1 MFDCYNEDFSD
12 LKNKNVID
20 AKGEKIGKVIDFIVR
35 FEDNK
40 IVLKSVILGGS
51 RIEEFLESIGAK
63 PDIDPL
69 FQLDC
74 IDRIEETV
82 VLGVEGDSL
91 KTTMDSSTMEPG
103 DMKLSDLSKYKIID
117 ADGFDIGKVINI
129 WFDSTDKIWLV
140 IGGSFVEETLEKL
153 KIQPD
158 IDLLIPQEHMRSIS
172 DDEIHLKWTK
182 FQLSSTCSDAYEKYK
197 RELSSRHEPKD
208 ARHEQIR
215 LIGAPSR
222 ARA

>member
-1 MFDCYNEDFSD
+1 MFDCYNENFSD
-12 LKNKNVID
+12 LKNKEVLD
-20 AKGEKIGKVIDFIVR
+20 SKGKKLGKVIDFIVR
-35 FEDNK
+35 FEENR

-74 IDRIEETV
+74 IDRIEENII
-82 VLGVEGDSL
+82 LSVEGESL
-91 KTTMDSSTMEPG
+91 KTTLDSSAIKSG
-103 DMKLSDLSKYKIID
+103 DIKLSELSKYKIID

-129 WFDSTDKIWLV
+129 WFDSADELWLV
-140 IGGSFVEETLEKL
+140 LGGSFVEEALEKL
-153 KIQPD
+153 HIQPD
-158 IDLLIPQEHMRSIS
+158 IDLLIPQQDIKAIE
-172 DDEIHLKWTK
+172 DKAIHLKLTK

-197 RELSSRHEPKD
+197 REVASRHEPKD
-208 ARHEQIR
+208 ARYEQIR

-222 ARA
+222 GQA

>member
-1 MFDCYNEDFSD
+1 MFDCYNENFSD
-12 LKNKNVID
+12 LKNKDVLD
-20 AKGEKIGKVIDFIVR
+20 AKGEKLGKVIDFVVR
-35 FEDNK
+35 FENNK
-40 IVLKSVILGGS
+40 IVLKDVILGGS

-74 IDRIEETV
+74 IDRIEDSII
-82 VLGVEGDSL
+82 LSVEGESL
-91 KTTMDSSTMEPG
+91 KTTLDSSAMETG
-103 DMKLSDLSKYKIID
+103 DMKLSQLSKYKIID
-117 ADGFDIGKVINI
+117 SDGFGIGKVINI
-129 WFDSTDKIWLV
+129 WFDSTDEIWLV

-153 KIQPD
+153 RIQPD
-158 IDLLIPQEHMRSIS
+158 IDLLVPQQHIKKIA
-172 DDEIHLKWTK
+172 DDAIHLKWTK

-197 RELSSRHEPKD
+197 REVASRHEPKD

-222 ARA
+222 GRA